1 MQGTIAFNTIQT
13 IRPALDK
20 LSFNIWN
27 CPEGPYEEY
36 RASEW
41 TAGIL
46 RQAGFQVDTGICSL
60 PTAIMAKW
68 GSGRPVIGFMGEY
81 DALPGLSQELATEK
95 KPVNQQNYGHGC
107 GHNLLCAAHAG
118 AVIGLKEEMERTG
131 CSGTIVF
138 YGCPGEEVLTGKPF
152 MAREHAFDDLD
163 LAISFHPA
171 AVNFVFQGINAGIHS
186 VEFHYKGKSA
196 HAGADP
202 QNGRSALDAL
212 ELTNVGAQYLREHV
226 TEDVRI
232 HYVIK
237 EGGTAPN
244 IVPDKASSWYMIRA
258 LDMDNL
264 NSVYS
269 RLIKTAKGAA
279 SMTETEVAVR
289 YLGGCYPTMQN
300 QVLADLVHDCMH
312 QIPWER
318 FDDRDRDF
326 ACALTAGISESCQKA
341 SSLFQ
346 IENGG
351 LLYEGIRP
359 MKASNSS
366 GSFDMGDVCHIV
378 PTIMFSTA
386 CRPVGV
392 PNHHW
397 RTTASSGSGI
407 GEKGMINAAKIMAL
421 FGIRAMTDPAVCIKA
436 REEFLR
442 SMNGRVYQC
451 PIPSGL
457 SPIKPSI

>member
-1 MQGTIAFNTIQT
+1 MQGTIAFEKIQSV
-13 IRPALDK
+13 RPALNQ
-20 LSFNIWN
+20 LSINIWRH
-27 CPEGPYEEY
+27 PEGPYQEVK
-36 RASEW
+36 ACGW
-41 TAGIL
+41 TAAL
-46 RQAGFQVDTGICSL
+46 LEQEGFCVETGACSL
-60 PTAIMAKW
+60 PTAIIARW
-68 GSGRPVIGFMGEY
+68 GSGHPVIGFFGEY
-81 DALPGLSQELATEK
+81 DALPGLSQQLCPQQE
-95 KPVNQQNYGHGC
+95 PFPNQEYGHGC
-107 GHNLLCAAHAG
+107 GHNLLGAAHVG

-138 YGCPGEEVLTGKPF
+138 YGCPAEELLTGKPF

-171 AVNFVFQGINAGIHS
+171 TVNFVYQGINAGVQS
-186 VEFHYKGKSA
+186 VEFHYYGKSA

-258 LDMDNL
+258 LSMDNL
-264 NSVYS
+264 NSVYE
-269 RLIKTAKGAA
+269 RLVKTAKGAA
-279 SMTETEVAVR
+279 DMTETTVEVK

-300 QVLADLVHDCMH
+300 QVLADLVYDCMH

-318 FDDRDRDF
+318 FDRDDQLF
-326 ACALTAGISESCQKA
+326 AKALTAPVSDSCDKA
-341 SSLFQ
+341 ARFFQ
-346 IENGG
+346 LEKGG

-359 MKASNSS
+359 MRASNSS

-378 PTIMFSTA
+378 PTVMFSTA

-421 FGIRAMTDPAVCIKA
+421 FGIRAMTDPSVCEKA

-442 SMNGRVYQC
+442 SMDGQVYHC
-451 PIPSGL
+451 SIPDGL
-457 SPIKPSI
+457 SPFPSI